1 MFLDFD
7 GYQVIHKVPEDS
19 IWGKKTGPAKS
30 RTALNVL
37 RLLCGPQNVCQ

>member
-19 IWGKKTGPAKS
+19 IWGK
-30 RTALNVL
+30 
-37 RLLCGPQNVCQ
+37 RLAQPNQELH